1 MRKTQMWF
9 ALLLIIGFMALSGC
23 SDSSSNSVPAAGAV
37 SVTNAQQASSAGFA
51 DVNGDGIDD
60 MVVCAPYA
68 TQGDTIGLAFV
79 YPGSANG
86 FAATPSLVLS
96 GGDNFGFSFVRL
108 GDVDGDSVADFAI
121 SALHG
126 SGEDVSLSGSV
137 TVFKGGGNGTAIVNL
152 AGEAA
157 LDRFGYALASGD
169 LNGDGTEEIIIGAP
183 FHSPSPALFQQGAVY
198 IYDFKTQTMSSVK
211 ATTSIQGIG
220 WTVAGG
226 NINGDAYADLLLSAQ
241 TAYGIGNKVYVYHG
255 RADLLSN
262 PGAPTRT
269 LSSMA
274 GSFGD
279 SIRVIPDLN
288 SDGYDE
294 ILISASKATVSTAPE
309 TGTLFVVKGGTQTGT
324 TNLDSTQ
331 TALLQ
336 RINGQGAYDRFG
348 APAVAVGD
356 LDGNG
361 KTEVAVAA
369 THADSGSYL
378 MTGTV
383 YILRGEDL
391 ASGTAQTATATKLDG
406 AGKDMHFGKTLTPF
420 VKNGPKLIVGAPTA
434 FNNSGAVFGFNPATG
449 TQLFQISHGG
459 VTTASIDC
467 CK

>member
-1 MRKTQMWF
+1 MHKTQKWF
-9 ALLLIIGFMALSGC
+9 ALLMIIGFMTLSGC
-23 SDSSSNSVPAAGAV
+23 SDSSSNSAPASGAV
-37 SVTNAQQASSAGFA
+37 SVNNAQQASSTGLV

-68 TQGDTIGLAFV
+68 TQGNTIGLAFV

-86 FAATPSLVLS
+86 FAAYPSLFLS

-126 SGEDVSLSGSV
+126 SGDEVSLSGSV
-137 TVFKGGGNGTAIVNL
+137 TVFKGGGNGAVIVNL

-169 LNGDGTEEIIIGAP
+169 LNGDGTAEIIIGAP
-183 FHSPSPALFQQGAVY
+183 FHSPTPSLFQQGAVY
-198 IYDFKTQTMSSVK
+198 VYDFKTRTMSSVK
-211 ATTSIQGIG
+211 STASIQGIG

-226 NINGDAYADLLLSAQ
+226 NVNGDGYADLLLSAQ

-255 RADLLSN
+255 RADLITS
-262 PGAPTRT
+262 PGVPTRT
-269 LSSMA
+269 LLSMA

-279 SIRVIPDLN
+279 AISVIPDLN
-288 SDGYDE
+288 NDGFDE
-294 ILISASKATVSTAPE
+294 ILISASKATVGTAPE

-324 TNLDSTQ
+324 MNLDSTAS
-331 TALLQ
+331 ALLQ
-336 RINGQGAYDRFG
+336 RINGQGGYDRFG
-348 APAVAVGD
+348 APAVAIGD

-369 THADSGSYL
+369 THADSSSNL

-406 AGKDMHFGKTLTPF
+406 AGKDMHFGKQLMPF

-434 FNNSGAVFGFNPATG
+434 FNNTGAVIGFNPATG

-459 VTTASIDC
+459 LTTASIDC